1 MLSDVILVL
10 SENNN
15 PTNPLNVKGYG
26 QISHETAVATTI
38 SRLEAVINGL
48 KNADENAWA
57 NAKHALYSSGVL
69 EEIINA
75 AINSNNVDV

>member
-1 MLSDVILVL
+1 MLSDVILEL

-15 PTNPLNVKGYG
+15 ASKPLNIKGYG
-26 QISHETAVATTI
+26 QMSYETAVATTI

-48 KNADENAWA
+48 KKADENAWT
-57 NAKHALYSSGVL
+57 NAKHALYGSGVL

-75 AINSNNVDV
+75 VINNNNVDV